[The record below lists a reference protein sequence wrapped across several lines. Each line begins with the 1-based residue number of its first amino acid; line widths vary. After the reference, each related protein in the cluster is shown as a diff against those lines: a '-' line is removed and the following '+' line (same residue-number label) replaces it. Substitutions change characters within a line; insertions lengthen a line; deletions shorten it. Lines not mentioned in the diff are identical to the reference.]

1 MARARTLTL
10 ALAAIGLI
18 AAAAPASAADIEV
31 KSRVKIRSISI
42 LDLITGGVRYQAKGV
57 VRSPEKACEAGRQV
71 RLIAT
76 SPRRRVD
83 EDFTNRR
90 GVWKVSWRR
99 PDQGT
104 FRVVAALSFP
114 PGLKCRRDGSR
125 RFEL

>member
-1 MARARTLTL
+1 L
-10 ALAAIGLI
+10 ALAAIGLL
-18 AAAAPASAADIEV
+18 AAAAPASAADTERRVV
-31 KSRVKIRSISI
+31 KTRVKITSISI
-42 LDLITGGVRYQAKGV
+42 LDLITGGVRYNARGV

-76 SPRRRVD
+76 NPRRRVD

-90 GVWKVSWRR
+90 GVWRVSWSR

-104 FRVVAALSFP
+104 FRVVAARSFP
-114 PGLKCRRDGSR
+114 PGLKCRRDRSR